1 MISTF
6 KFNNVFII
14 SSATVSGPKEKE
26 GPLGN
31 YIDYSYD
38 DVMAGTSSFELGES
52 KMITLAMQLAMQKAH
67 LSNNE
72 IDLIIGGDLTN
83 QISSSSEA
91 VMNFKTSF
99 IGVYGACSTSMLSL
113 INSAI
118 FIESRLA
125 NNVVS
130 FASSNYGSAERQF
143 RYPLEYGVKKKET
156 ATTTVS
162 GSGAIILSNISSKIK
177 VISGT
182 VGRVC
187 NVEWQNPNDMG
198 SAMAYAAFD
207 TILNHL
213 KNEKMTPEDY
223 DLIVT
228 GDLSE
233 VGSKVL
239 LDLFNEYGI
248 EIRNHVD
255 AGNMIYDKNTQKDV
269 YSGGSGCAC
278 LSLVGYGYIFNMMI
292 DKKIKD
298 VLLVGTGCLHSK
310 ISAAQKSV
318 IPIIAHAVHL
328 RRVE

>member
-1 MISTF
+1 MISTYRF
-6 KFNNVFII
+6 QNVYII
-14 SSATVSGPKEKE
+14 SSSTVSGPKEKE

-31 YIDYSYD
+31 YIDYDFSD
-38 DVMAGTSSFELGES
+38 IMAGMNSFESGES
-52 KMITLAMQLAMQKAH
+52 KMILTAIQLSMQKVH
-67 LSNNE
+67 YSNSD

-83 QISSSSEA
+83 QISSSNEA

-99 IGVYGACSTSMLSL
+99 IGVYGACSTSILSL
-113 INSAI
+113 INAAI
-118 FIESRLA
+118 FVESKLSK
-125 NNVVS
+125 NVIS

-162 GSGAIILSNISSKIK
+162 GSGAVIVSNKTSKIK
-177 VISGT
+177 VMNATI
-182 VGRVC
+182 GRVC
-187 NVEWQNPNDMG
+187 NVEWHNPNDMG

-213 KNEKMTPEDY
+213 KNTKTTPEDY

-233 VGSKVL
+233 VGSNVL

-248 EIRNHVD
+248 EIRNHID
-255 AGNMIYDKNTQKDV
+255 AGNMIYDKNSQKDI

-278 LSLVGYGYIFNMMI
+278 LPLVAYGYIFNMMI
-292 DKKIKD
+292 EKKVKD
-298 VLLVGTGCLHSK
+298 VLLVGTGCLHSQ
-310 ISAAQKSV
+310 ITSSQQNV
-318 IPIIAHAVHL
+318 IPIIAHSVHI

>member
-1 MISTF
+1 MISTY
-6 KFNNVFII
+6 KFNNVYII

-26 GPLGN
+26 GPLCN

-38 DVMAGTSSFELGES
+38 DAMAGTLSFEQGES
-52 KMITLAMQLAMQKAH
+52 KMIMTALQLTMQKAH
-67 LSNNE
+67 LSNND

-83 QISSSSEA
+83 QLSSSNEA
-91 VMNFKTSF
+91 LMDFKTSF
-99 IGVYGACSTSMLSL
+99 IGVYGACSTSILSL
-113 INSAI
+113 INASI
-118 FIESRLA
+118 FIEARLS
-125 NNVVS
+125 NNVIS

-162 GSGAIILSNISSKIK
+162 GAGAIVLSNTSSKIR

-182 VGRVC
+182 IGRVC
-187 NVEWQNPNDMG
+187 NVDWKDPNDMG

-213 KNEKMTPEDY
+213 KNEKTTPEDY

-233 VGSKVL
+233 VGSNVL

-248 EIRNHVD
+248 EVRNHVD
-255 AGNMIYDKNTQKDV
+255 AGNIIYDKNIQKDV
-269 YSGGSGCAC
+269 YAGGSGCAC
-278 LSLVGYGYIFNMMI
+278 LALVAYGYIFNMMI
-292 DKKIKD
+292 EKKVKD

-310 ISAAQKSV
+310 ISSAQKNA

-328 RRVE
+328 RREE